1 MARPDASFYVGT
13 TRPGPVGWTRIAVT
27 LVAGVVLV
35 VVMATRPQPLA
46 PVLLVS
52 AGVVFAALA
61 LWTWMCQWTRF
72 IVDEHG
78 VTVSLG
84 GFWPRPVWP
93 ITDFR
98 TVQLREVPPSTI
110 GVTVGGYGWRR
121 GRVMAARPEE
131 LRPVGRGKVFT
142 TGDVQRRA
150 RILVTRP
157 GTMVEI
163 VGRGESDYLLS
174 PVDVEATAAAV
185 EQAIRARR

>member
-1 MARPDASFYVGT
+1 MARPDAPFYVGT
-13 TRPGPVGWTRIAVT
+13 TRPGSVGWTRIAVT
-27 LVAGVVLV
+27 LLAGAVLV

-52 AGVVFAALA
+52 AAIVFAGLA

-84 GFWPRPVWP
+84 GFWTRPPWP
-93 ITDFR
+93 LQDFR
-98 TVQLREVPPSTI
+98 TVQLREIPPSTI

-121 GRVMAARPEE
+121 GRVMAARPAD
-131 LRPVGRGKVFT
+131 LRPVGRGKIFT
-142 TGDVQRRA
+142 TADVQRRS
-150 RILVTRP
+150 RILVTRA

-163 VGRGESDYLLS
+163 VGRGESDYLFS
-174 PVDVEATAAAV
+174 PTDPIAAAEAV